1 MKPLILGPKARPK
14 LVSLVIPCFNE
25 AKGLRHLFDALTQ
38 LATNIRGKFGLDT
51 EFIFIDDGSTDKTG
65 ELLDSFIKVYSG
77 RVIHFTRN
85 FGQQAAIAAGYIFA
99 KGDIIVTLDAD
110 LQDPPEVVL
119 TMIDTYLTSDV
130 EVVLAKRRNR
140 QKETFFKR
148 QSAKLFYKV
157 IKFFSDLP
165 LEEEVADF
173 RLVDARAKK
182 VLLEYKNFRF
192 WRGLIMHPGFNHK
205 VVYYNRKPRAVGE
218 THYTLKKMLL
228 LALDALW
235 NFGSIKLIVVFTGVY
250 FLTVLWI
257 KRAYHVFPVDFMAL
271 AFLDL
276 VSALLSA
283 LVVLFMGIMLF
294 KLIEFGRN
302 FPPFVIR
309 NIIEG
314 RVSTDR

>member
-192 WRGLIMHPGFNHK
+192 WRGLIYASWF
-205 VVYYNRKPRAVGE
+205 
-218 THYTLKKMLL
+218 
-228 LALDALW
+228 
-235 NFGSIKLIVVFTGVY
+235 
-250 FLTVLWI
+250 
-257 KRAYHVFPVDFMAL
+257 
-271 AFLDL
+271 
-276 VSALLSA
+276 
-283 LVVLFMGIMLF
+283 
-294 KLIEFGRN
+294 
-302 FPPFVIR
+302 
-309 NIIEG
+309 
-314 RVSTDR
+314 